1 MQRITLGS
9 SSRSSNSR
17 SIKLGAM
24 SLPWLGFSI
33 LASDLHSWSK
43 ALKIVQ
49 NVIILDSDSDSDND
63 SVGSTQIDANVN
75 SGAPEAELM
84 NTLGLNLHNLP
95 IADSMTQYLVHDKH
109 FELLEMC
116 VTDDMGSPV
125 DETLEV
131 LFEIGHGRV

>member
-1 MQRITLGS
+1 
-9 SSRSSNSR
+9 
-17 SIKLGAM
+17 M

-43 ALKIVQ
+43 PLKIVQ

-63 SVGSTQIDANVN
+63 SVASTQIDANVN

-95 IADSMTQYLVHDKH
+95 IADSMTQYLVHDET
-109 FELLEMC
+109 FGMLEM
-116 VTDDMGSPV
+116 S
-125 DETLEV
+125 ETHEAEMAERQAMHLQHAGY
-131 LFEIGHGRV
+131 IARVRKEDCTAETNRF